1 MKIRT
6 FAQLAVLAAALGG
19 ATLLHADEIPSAA
32 NDATLAPGKYVVML
46 SPPID
51 DKQAGRI
58 SKALKKISEINGVKV
73 QSTDSAAY
81 FSVRDKKQLNVSQL
95 TEKIKEAEP
104 TVSVNAPVIEQ
115 PIQAD
120 PDMNERPAK

>member
-6 FAQLAVLAAALGG
+6 YAQLAILAAALGG
-19 ATLLHADEIPSAA
+19 AALLHADEIPSAA
-32 NDATLAPGKYVVML
+32 SDATLAPGKYVVTL

-81 FSVRDKKQLNVSQL
+81 FSVRDKKVINVSRL
-95 TEKIKEAEP
+95 TESIKEAEP
-104 TVSVNAPVIEQ
+104 TVSVNSPVIEQ

-120 PDMNERPAK
+120 QNMNEAPAK